1 MGAVIVATLTGRSQ
15 EEVEYKA
22 KKMIEGNQALSLSN
36 MSANS
41 AGVWSGIVISE
52 TQTQPKMELPEAI
65 KSVLEIVG
73 QFDLAQQNQ
82 ILKATREQLIAS
94 REEQLKKLDE
104 QAEAIKDALSNL

>member
-1 MGAVIVATLTGRSQ
+1 MGAIIVATLTGRSQ

-22 KKMIEGNQALSLSN
+22 KKMIEGNAALSLTN
-36 MSANS
+36 VSANS

-52 TQTQPKMELPEAI
+52 TLKPTKMELPEAI
-65 KSVLEIVG
+65 KQVLEIVG

-82 ILKATREQLIAS
+82 IMKATREQMIAS

-104 QAEAIKDALSNL
+104 QSEAIKDALSNL